1 MGINE
6 IIKVKKGNVCSLF
19 IGLFIGDC
27 GKILLSIYKT
37 RLEMKMMKGAFV

>member
-1 MGINE
+1 M
-6 IIKVKKGNVCSLF
+6 KLLKLKKGNVCSLF